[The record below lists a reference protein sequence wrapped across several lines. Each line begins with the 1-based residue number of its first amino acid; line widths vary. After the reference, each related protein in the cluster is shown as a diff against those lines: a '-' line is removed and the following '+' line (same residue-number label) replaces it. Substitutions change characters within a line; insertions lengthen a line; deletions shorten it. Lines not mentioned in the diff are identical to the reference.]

1 MCSKQ
6 GRRKPQKKEKE
17 KRENAFSSF
26 LARNLS
32 LMVVV
37 EREDEAWKAWREEEG
52 GEGHEIFSL
61 ANYPSPQGRLEAEG
75 ETFQEKVS

>member
-6 GRRKPQKKEKE
+6 GGRKPQKKEKE

-37 EREDEAWKAWREEEG
+37 ERED
-52 GEGHEIFSL
+52 
-61 ANYPSPQGRLEAEG
+61 
-75 ETFQEKVS
+75 